1 MLCQQRLCI
10 LVKFVSLKVQTSK
23 GTNCTLQLQHYLWG
37 RLKVFAH
44 FSTPPNRTTPL
55 QTCPQTLLRSCS
67 MDAEWCLQFL
77 QFDALRATAG
87 PKKGQAWDQTR
98 ISSQVTDEAFVH
110 PKPPGCPDSIY
121 DTIIVRCLEYEP
133 DARPRFTA
141 IRAKLAFAAGL
152 WSDGCG
158 TQDSRRG

>member
-1 MLCQQRLCI
+1 M
-10 LVKFVSLKVQTSK
+10 
-23 GTNCTLQLQHYLWG
+23 
-37 RLKVFAH
+37 
-44 FSTPPNRTTPL
+44 
-55 QTCPQTLLRSCS
+55 
-67 MDAEWCLQFL
+67 

-141 IRAKLAFAAGL
+141 IRAKLAAVRKTLGGVDGDEGATRTTSTL
-152 WSDGCG
+152 RTTSSDV
-158 TQDSRRG
+158 SL